1 MPHLHTL
8 AIFEFALALVLIL
21 SMWIALELGRRIGIR
36 AKLGGT
42 EVAQLGTMQGAILG
56 MLALL
61 LGLSFSG
68 ATSRFVDRQDVL
80 VREANA
86 ISTAYLRADLLPP
99 THAESVRFHL
109 RAYAAARLEL
119 FESISEHRSV
129 EINQRLATIQSS
141 LWSAA
146 VQGVNESPSLT
157 LIVIPPLNEVFDLL
171 AVRNAATHRHL
182 PALVLFLLFSSALAA
197 MATVG
202 YGLGL
207 SKNRHRL
214 AAAALCLLISVSLW
228 TTIDLDFPRA
238 GLIQI
243 SDAPLRAAIPPAP
256 SR

>member
-1 MPHLHTL
+1 MMSVKSL
-8 AIFEFALALVLIL
+8 AIFEFSLAIVLIV
-21 SMWIALELGRRIGIR
+21 SMWIALEVGRRVGIR

-42 EVAQLGTMQGAILG
+42 EVAQLGTMQAAILG

-86 ISTAYLRADLLPP
+86 ISTAYLRTELLPP
-99 THAESVRFHL
+99 PHAESLRAHL
-109 RAYAAARLEL
+109 RDYTAARLEL
-119 FESISEHRSV
+119 FESIGDARST

-146 VQGVNESPSLT
+146 LRAVSDNPTLT
-157 LIVIPPLNEVFDLL
+157 VIILPPLNEIFDLL
-171 AVRNAATHRHL
+171 SVRNAATHRHL

-207 SKNRHRL
+207 SKNRHHL
-214 AAAALCLLISVSLW
+214 AAGALCLLISVSLW
-228 TTIDLDFPRA
+228 TTIDLDFPRV

-243 SDAPLRAAIPPAP
+243 SDAPLRAAIPPSP
-256 SR
+256 TR